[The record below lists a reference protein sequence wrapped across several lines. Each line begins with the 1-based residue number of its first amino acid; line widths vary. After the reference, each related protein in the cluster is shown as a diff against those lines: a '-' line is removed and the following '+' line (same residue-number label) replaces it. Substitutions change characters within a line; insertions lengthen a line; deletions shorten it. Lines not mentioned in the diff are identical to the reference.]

1 MVSFVAERA
10 TLDRSHRPSRNWPIA
25 MTKDTSITPPTHL
38 KTFGRRGG
46 RPLSG
51 RQKVLMDELLPK
63 LSVPVSAP
71 AALDPSTLFQTEREI
86 WLEIGFGGGEHV
98 SGQAAAHAD
107 VGILASEVFFEG
119 IAKLLRQIEDQA
131 LSNVRLWPEDGRE
144 LVDGLV
150 GGSIDRAFIL
160 FPDPW
165 PKARHQKRRIIQ
177 TDFLDA
183 LARIMKPGGRVRFAT
198 DVRSYADEALERF
211 LAHPTFEW
219 TARCADDW
227 RLAPEDHIQTRY
239 QMKQLGD
246 IAPVYYDFIVR

>member
-1 MVSFVAERA
+1 MA
-10 TLDRSHRPSRNWPIA
+10 DPKSRFAGGP
-25 MTKDTSITPPTHL
+25 L

-51 RQKVLMDELLPK
+51 RQRVLMDELLPK
-63 LSVPVSAP
+63 LSVPIEAG
-71 AALDPSTLFQTEREI
+71 ATLDPTDLFSHADEI

-98 SGQAAAHAD
+98 SGQAAAHTQ

-119 IAKLLRQIEDQA
+119 IAKLLGQIEDDQIE
-131 LSNVRLWPEDGRE
+131 NVRIWPEDARE
-144 LVDGLV
+144 MVDGLAND
-150 GGSIDRAFIL
+150 SIDRAFIL

-177 TDFLDA
+177 PDFLDA
-183 LARIMKPGGRVRFAT
+183 LTRIMKPGGHVRFST

-211 LAHPTFEW
+211 LAHPAFAW
-219 TARCADDW
+219 TAKRADDW

-239 QMKQLGD
+239 QMKKLGD
-246 IAPVYYDFIVR
+246 VAPVYYDFTICEGS